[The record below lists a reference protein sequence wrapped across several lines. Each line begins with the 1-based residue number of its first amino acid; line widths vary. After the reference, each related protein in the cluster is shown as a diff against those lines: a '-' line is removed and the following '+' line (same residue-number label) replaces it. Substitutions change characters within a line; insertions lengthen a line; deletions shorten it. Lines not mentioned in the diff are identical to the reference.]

1 MATHTMLR
9 IITQLA
15 EAQQELARI
24 RSRNQ
29 DDQVVHKEAT
39 VREIIQTIRRQGDS
53 ALLQYTAEY
62 DCQNL
67 PLDRLRV
74 SGSDLDV
81 AYQQVSPELLQA
93 MEVAAAQI
101 TAFHR
106 LHLPKSW
113 VHFAPDDVTLGRQY
127 RPVDRAGLYIP
138 RGRMGYPSTVLMN
151 ALPAQVAGVQQLA
164 MVTPPNADGSIPAAV
179 LVAAQIAGV
188 KEIYRVG
195 GAQAIA
201 ALAYGTETIPKVDLI
216 AGPGNMYVTLAKQ
229 LVSGVVGIDA
239 IACSPELVIVADE
252 QARAGIVAA
261 DLLAQA
267 ARDILAA
274 AILITNDRDLAEQ
287 VQLIVAKQLA
297 DRSQSLLTEKAIAHH
312 CLIIVVDKISQ
323 AVELTNQFAPAQL
336 MLWVSEP
343 WELTSSFR
351 HAGTILLGGHTPTAV
366 NNYIAGP
373 NSTVP
378 TFGTASFSSG
388 LGVENFMKYS
398 NLIEYSS
405 TSLSKLERAINA
417 LAQAE
422 GMLADIDA
430 VERRI
435 ED

>member
-1 MATHTMLR
+1 MLR

-39 VREIIQTIRRQGDS
+39 VREIVQTVRRQGDS
-53 ALLQYTAEY
+53 ALIQYSAEY
-62 DCQNL
+62 DCPSLSIDQ
-67 PLDRLRV
+67 LRV

-81 AYQQVSPELLQA
+81 AYQQVAPELLQA

-151 ALPAQVAGVQQLA
+151 AIPAQVAGVGQLV
-164 MVTPPNADGSIPAAV
+164 MVTPPNADASIPPAV
-179 LVAAQIAGV
+179 LVAAQVAGIT
-188 KEIYRVG
+188 EIYRVG

-229 LVSGVVGIDA
+229 LVCGVVGIDA

-252 QARAGIVAA
+252 QARAGIIAA

-267 ARDILAA
+267 ERDILAA

-287 VQLIVAKQLA
+287 VQIIVAKQLA
-297 DRSQSLLTEKAIAHH
+297 DHPQALLTEKAIAHH
-312 CLIIVVDKISQ
+312 SLIVVVDKISQ
-323 AVELTNQFAPAQL
+323 AVELTNQFAPAQV
-336 MLWVSEP
+336 MLWVTEP
-343 WELTSSFR
+343 WELAPAFR
-351 HAGTILLGGHTPTAV
+351 HAGSILLGGHTPTAV
-366 NNYIAGP
+366 NSYIAGP
-373 NSTVP
+373 SSSLP
-378 TFGTASFSSG
+378 TAGTASFSSG
-388 LGVENFMKYS
+388 LGVETFMKYS
-398 NLIEYSS
+398 NLIEYSAN
-405 TSLSKLERAINA
+405 SLGKLERAINA

-422 GMLADIDA
+422 GLMADTDA
-430 VERRI
+430 LERRI